1 VPYHVEIKS
10 SPLRHA
16 RTFNLDAGELTQ
28 QILEPW
34 MANRKI
40 ELGDREWVP
49 RESSLRVLEGRRL
62 EGPDLSFGQAWAN
75 AERTA
80 RDVTGEALAEAERG
94 APPPPQALV
103 IEAASAGEA
112 LAAIAGGAEGRPI
125 ELGEAEAA
133 IDRRDPEVAAII
145 LVTRPRPEPPG

>member
-1 VPYHVEIKS
+1 VPYHVEIRTT
-10 SPLRHA
+10 PLRHA
-16 RTFNLDAGELTQ
+16 RTFNLGSDELHR

-34 MANRKI
+34 MANRPI

-49 RESSLRVLEGRRL
+49 RESSLKVLEGRHL
-62 EGPDLSFGQAWAN
+62 EGPDLSFGQAWSN
-75 AERTA
+75 AERSA
-80 RDVTGEALAEAERG
+80 REVTDEVLAEAERG
-94 APPPPQALV
+94 APAPPRALL
-103 IEAASAGEA
+103 IEASSAEEA
-112 LAAIAGGAEGRPI
+112 LAAIAGGAGGRPI